1 MLILEKYQSIKSSK
15 LFHDEM
21 DIVKLLRG
29 EVRIWF
35 DSNEDLV
42 PASKMMSPTSPR
54 LSSSFSSESPSSGS
68 RMPACGNM
76 SSGFSRSHWTLPNV
90 PLFADL
96 HPNHQYAVDLGNA
109 GSATSTYATFDTQL
123 NHRYR
128 DTTLY
133 KI

>member
-1 MLILEKYQSIKSSK
+1 
-15 LFHDEM
+15 M

-35 DSNEDLV
+35 DSNEGLV
-42 PASKMMSPTSPR
+42 PASKMMSPT
-54 LSSSFSSESPSSGS
+54 SSFSSESPSSGS
-68 RMPACGNM
+68 RMPACGNV

-109 GSATSTYATFDTQL
+109 GSATSTYG
-123 NHRYR
+123 NVRHRYR
-128 DTTLY
+128 DATF
-133 KI
+133 KIQHCEINK